1 MVASTLSTIVAAS
14 WDPELRGFVAVAVG
28 FLLLCGSVY
37 AVLMTN
43 LGARLGFLVAL
54 AGLFG
59 WIATMGIIW
68 CVYGIGLQGRLPEW
82 VPQEIIF
89 GSAIANAEHEVAR
102 TERLSEA
109 TAEERVDG
117 WIRLPEDDPGFGQA
131 VAAADEALL
140 NDGVFQSGEYVAVA
154 VFDKGGERWPKIN
167 ESLDFLAFRHEPHY
181 AIVEVRQLLPAREEP
196 GRAPAPAVEDPDAEP
211 VYVLMVRD
219 LGTKRQPAI
228 FIAFGSGIIFL
239 WACWRLHER
248 DKVLARHIADPQ
260 LVPVSG

>member
-1 MVASTLSTIVAAS
+1 VLLSTILAAS
-14 WDPELRGFVAVAVG
+14 WNPELRGFVAVAVG

-59 WIATMGIIW
+59 WMATMGIIW
-68 CVYGIGLQGRLPEW
+68 WVYGIGLQGRTATW
-82 VPQEIIF
+82 VPKEIIY
-89 GSAIANAEHEVAR
+89 GSDLVNADNEVAR
-102 TERLSEA
+102 TDRLADA
-109 TAEERVDG
+109 TTDERVDG

-140 NDGVFQSGEYVAVA
+140 GQGVFQSGEYVPVA

-167 ESLDFLAFRHEPHY
+167 DSLDFVAFRHEPHW
-181 AIVEVRQLLPAREEP
+181 AIVEVRQLLPAVEEP
-196 GRAPAPAVEDPDAEP
+196 GRAPAPDVEDPDAEP
-211 VYVLMVRD
+211 VYVLMLRD
-219 LGTKRQPAI
+219 LGTRRQPAI
-228 FIAFGSGIIFL
+228 LITFGSTIIFL

-248 DKVLARHIADPQ
+248 EKVLARHLADPQ
-260 LVPVSG
+260 LVPVGS